1 MTAIDLFR
9 IAVRALSANVSRSLL
24 TILGIVIGIT
34 SIMLIVSVGQGAEA
48 LILGHLE
55 GFGSRTMF
63 IEPGREP
70 SGPSDLVELFT
81 DSLKEKDVKALSMP
95 GNVPGITD
103 VSPEVI
109 GNYTVNWRNE
119 STRAS
124 TIGTTKLFAEI
135 LEVFPEEGMFFTDED
150 LRQRALVA
158 VLGAEVRSKLFGE
171 SEAVGQIIKIKNVNF
186 KVVGVI
192 PRLGSTGFFNVD
204 DFIMVPYTAAQQ
216 YLTGTDFFQAIV
228 IRVESEDV
236 IDRVALDIAALLRA
250 NHGISDPDKDDFH
263 ITTPADAAE
272 RVSIVTGV
280 LTALLTA
287 VAAISLVVGG
297 IGIMNIMLVS
307 VTERTREIGIRKA
320 VGATNRDILSQFL
333 LEAVLLTATGG
344 VVGILLGVILGYA
357 ASFAL
362 SAALGASWKF
372 VFPFQAMVIGLLVS
386 TGVGI
391 VFGLYPARRAARL
404 DPVEALRYE

>member
-24 TILGIVIGIT
+24 TILGIVIVIT

-48 LILGHLE
+48 LILGQLE

-119 STRAS
+119 NARAS

-135 LEVFPEEGMFFTDED
+135 LEVFPKEGIFFTDED

-158 VLGAEVRSKLFGE
+158 
-171 SEAVGQIIKIKNVNF
+171 
-186 KVVGVI
+186 
-192 PRLGSTGFFNVD
+192 
-204 DFIMVPYTAAQQ
+204 
-216 YLTGTDFFQAIV
+216 
-228 IRVESEDV
+228 
-236 IDRVALDIAALLRA
+236 
-250 NHGISDPDKDDFH
+250 
-263 ITTPADAAE
+263 
-272 RVSIVTGV
+272 
-280 LTALLTA
+280 
-287 VAAISLVVGG
+287 
-297 IGIMNIMLVS
+297 
-307 VTERTREIGIRKA
+307 
-320 VGATNRDILSQFL
+320 
-333 LEAVLLTATGG
+333 
-344 VVGILLGVILGYA
+344 
-357 ASFAL
+357 
-362 SAALGASWKF
+362 
-372 VFPFQAMVIGLLVS
+372 
-386 TGVGI
+386 
-391 VFGLYPARRAARL
+391 
-404 DPVEALRYE
+404 